1 MNDRRRLLASTIALG
16 LLPMGKSHAQS
27 ASGPPLSF
35 IVPQPAGNP
44 TDGHARRLQPGV
56 QRELGQAVVVEN
68 LPGAGGS
75 LGVNKLLAA
84 PAGTPVLLIASQTE
98 SILTPLSVKGARYT
112 SDNLRPVLLISRG
125 PYVLVGRPDLPANNF
140 NELLALARSRGAKP
154 LSHGHIGNG
163 SMIHL
168 LGERLARKAGIPL
181 TQVPYKGVP
190 PVIQD
195 LIGSQIDVA
204 FVPQSSARDLIVN
217 GRLKVYGTTGAV
229 ISDKLPTALP
239 FSKANA
245 ALADF
250 VHGTWSAVFVAR
262 TLREEDA
269 TRLNKVLT
277 TVWQEAPF
285 QAAIAATGSDPA
297 PVMSLQELDRFFE
310 GETRLY
316 QSMAKEI
323 GIQAE

>member
-16 LLPMGKSHAQS
+16 LLHAGELRAQS
-27 ASGPPLSF
+27 PSGPPLSF

-56 QRELGQAVVVEN
+56 QRELGQAVLVEN
-68 LPGAGGS
+68 MPGAGGS

-84 PAGTPVLLIASQTE
+84 PAGTPMLLIASQTE

-112 SDNLRPVLLISRG
+112 SENLRPVLLINRG
-125 PYVLVGRPDLPANNF
+125 PYVLVGRPDLPASNF
-140 NELLALARSRGAKP
+140 GELLALARSRSGKP

-217 GRLKVYGTTGAV
+217 GRLKVFGTTSAV
-229 ISDKLPTALP
+229 ISDKLPAALP
-239 FSKANA
+239 ISKANA
-245 ALADF
+245 GLADF

-277 TVWQEAPF
+277 TVCQEAPF

-297 PVMSLQELDRFFE
+297 PVMTLAELDRFFE

>member
-16 LLPMGKSHAQS
+16 LLQAGELRAQ
-27 ASGPPLSF
+27 APSGAPLSF
-35 IVPQPAGNP
+35 VVPQPAGNP
-44 TDGHARRLQPGV
+44 TDGHARRLQPGL
-56 QRELGQAVVVEN
+56 QRELGQTVLVEN
-68 LPGAGGS
+68 MPGAGGS

-84 PAGTPVLLIASQTE
+84 PSGTPMLLIASQTE
-98 SILTPLSVKGARYT
+98 SILTPLSVKSARYS
-112 SDNLRPVLLISRG
+112 SDNLRPVLLINRG
-125 PYVLVGRPDLPANNF
+125 PYVLAGRPDLPANGF
-140 NELLALARSRGAKP
+140 AELLALARSRGGKP

-195 LIGSQIDVA
+195 LIGGQIDLA

-217 GRLKVYGTTGAV
+217 GRLKVYGTTAAAV
-229 ISDKLPTALP
+229 SDKLPAALP
-239 FSKANA
+239 ISKANA
-245 ALADF
+245 GLADF

-269 TRLNKVLT
+269 SRLNKVLT
-277 TVWQEAPF
+277 MVCQEAPF

-297 PVMSLQELDRFFE
+297 PVMTLAELDRFFE